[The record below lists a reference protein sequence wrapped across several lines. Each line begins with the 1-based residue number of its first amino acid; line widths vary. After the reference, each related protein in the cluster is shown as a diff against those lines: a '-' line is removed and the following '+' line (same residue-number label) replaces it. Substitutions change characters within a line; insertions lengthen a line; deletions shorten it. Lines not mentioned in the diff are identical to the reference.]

1 MLALLLCESR
11 ECRATFEAEGTREAI
26 GRLRCADCGGPLH
39 AKGWADAEPHDN
51 NDSAGPDAEL
61 RRAA

>member
-11 ECRATFEAEGTREAI
+11 ECCATFEAEGTREAI
-26 GRLRCADCGGPLH
+26 GRLRCADCGGPLQ
-39 AKGWADAEPHDN
+39 ATGWADAEPRG
-51 NDSAGPDAEL
+51 SSGREAEL